1 MYVGKAKPKHQMSL
15 TGLLAR
21 ADDGD
26 ADAMESL
33 GDMYYLGHGQ
43 KVPKDVDKA
52 MHWYRKAAHLNNRNA
67 MPKLAELLRPKDLDG
82 AKYWYQKASDLGCAS
97 ASNSLGVIHRKAKD
111 FTRAVELFIKA
122 SVAGCALAGLNLG
135 RMHEK
140 GDGVPSNMDLA
151 VRWYAQAANKG
162 SALAMYHV
170 GRLADDP
177 DVAIHWFHKAANDG
191 EPKAMCQLGD
201 HHHYKTKDFALALK
215 WYHKAAAQ
223 GSWYASGLIALMHSK
238 GLGVPQDFALAAQWY
253 RKAATSSDVPDDKVA
268 LLLAAAVHNDDYSTN
283 KRPAEPDTEGQPESK
298 KPFHSPLIGFQGLRK
313 VRDDG
318 LCFWR
323 SVLERT
329 RTKLHMSDKLDFIYG
344 TGDDEI
350 AAIDMLRRSYA
361 NILHHHKSIGQ
372 MHKIER
378 AMKEYRAPA
387 IEWDAW
393 SKKMETPVR
402 VLQAEGNGGELADPA
417 VGVLTPLLFETMGII
432 IELHID
438 DLHILPSGPTPPGLD
453 VTVIKLHRTPSQHG
467 NYPHYDLIL

>member
-1 MYVGKAKPKHQMSL
+1 MSF
-15 TGLLAR
+15 TSLLAR

-26 ADAMESL
+26 ADAMHRV
-33 GDMYYLGHGQ
+33 GDMYYLGQGQ

-52 MHWYRKAAHLNNRNA
+52 MNWYRKAAHLNNRDA
-67 MPKLAELLRPKDLDG
+67 MPKLAELLKPKDLEG

-97 ASNSLGVIHRKAKD
+97 ATNSLGVIHRKAKD

-122 SVAGCALAGLNLG
+122 SAGGCALGGLNLG
-135 RMHEK
+135 RMHEQ
-140 GDGVPSNMDLA
+140 GEGVPCNRILA
-151 VRWYAQAANKG
+151 ERWYLQAANKG

-170 GRLADDP
+170 GRLADDQ
-177 DVAIHWFHKAANDG
+177 DIAIHWFHKAACGG
-191 EPKAMCQLGD
+191 EMKAMCKLGD
-201 HHHYKTKDFALALK
+201 HHHYETKDFALALK

-238 GLGVPQDFALAAQWY
+238 GLGVPRDSTLSAQWY

-268 LLLAAAVHNDDYSTN
+268 RLLRAAEIQDSTN
-283 KRPAEPDTEGQPESK
+283 KRPAEPEAEDQPESK

-323 SVLERT
+323 CVLERT

-361 NILHHHKSIGQ
+361 NILHHHKAIGQ
-372 MHKIER
+372 MHKVER

-393 SKKMETPVR
+393 SMKMETPLR
-402 VLQAEGNGGELADPA
+402 VLQAKGNGGELADPA
-417 VGVLTPLLFETMGII
+417 IGVLTPLLFETMGII

-438 DLHILPSGPTPPGLD
+438 DLHILPSGPTPPGCD